1 MKRLFIAALA
11 AIPVALG
18 GLAALAEGQQAPT
31 SVAASAGKVT
41 ICHKTGSATNTFRRI
56 TVSSKAVTSPNSSS
70 GRLLRAHIM
79 HTGDAIVIGTGACP
93 SASATPSPTSTP
105 PSKITICHKTGS
117 STNPFRRITVSSR
130 AVTNPKSAS
139 GKVLR
144 GHMGH
149 IGDMLLPGANACPAG
164 APKPSQGVKL
174 TADLQPVSGASG
186 SGTATVTIHTG
197 KGELSFTLTVT
208 GLTNV
213 TAAHI
218 HRVSTSA
225 IVVPLTAPTSGTSS
239 GTVTVDKTLLKEIA
253 ATPSAFYVN
262 VHTTV
267 FPGGQIRG
275 NLTK

>member
-11 AIPVALG
+11 AIPVVLG
-18 GLAALAEGQQAPT
+18 GLAGFAEGQQVST
-31 SVAASAGKVT
+31 SAAASAGKIT
-41 ICHKTGSATNTFRRI
+41 ICHKTGSATNAFRRI
-56 TVSSKAVTSPNSSS
+56 TVSGRAMTSPSSSS
-70 GRLLRAHIM
+70 GRLLRGHLM
-79 HTGDAIVIGTGACP
+79 HPGDAIVVGTGACP
-93 SASATPSPTSTP
+93 SASATPSPTSTS

-149 IGDMLLPGANACPAG
+149 VGDLLLPGANACPAG
-164 APKPSQGVKL
+164 APKSNQGVKL

-186 SGTATVTIHTG
+186 SGSATITIRVS
-197 KGELSFTLTVT
+197 KSELNFTLTVS
-208 GLTNV
+208 GVTNV

-218 HRVSTSA
+218 HRVSTGA
-225 IVVPLTAPTSGTSS
+225 IVVPLTAPTSGSSS
-239 GTVTVDKTLLKEIA
+239 GTVTVDKTLLQEIVSN
-253 ATPSAFYVN
+253 PSAFYVN
-262 VHTTV
+262 VHTTA
-267 FPGGQIRG
+267 FPNGQVRG